1 MIFEGVTFVEKYVA
15 RMSKSTFIDKHVK
28 VLWLDRGEQE
38 RRKMLSD
45 VYDLIVP
52 PKKDE

>member
-1 MIFEGVTFVEKYVA
+1 MIFEKVTFVEKNVA
-15 RMSKSTFIDKHVK
+15 KMSKSTFIDKHVN
-28 VLWLDRGEQE
+28 VIWLDRGLQE

-52 PKKDE
+52 PKKEE